1 MEINPVFLFGLLA
14 GSAAFGLFMGIIFS
28 AREASKTI
36 LAERDRAMIYKDRA
50 DKLEGVV
57 EDLRIQIMALKA
69 SDDILPYIGTK
80 LDEAEARITG
90 SVPGTVNN
98 SFERGIRHGLQIVI
112 LHMKGAL

>member
-1 MEINPVFLFGLLA
+1 MYINLLLLFVCFCGC
-14 GSAAFGLFMGIIFS
+14 AAFGLFMGILFS